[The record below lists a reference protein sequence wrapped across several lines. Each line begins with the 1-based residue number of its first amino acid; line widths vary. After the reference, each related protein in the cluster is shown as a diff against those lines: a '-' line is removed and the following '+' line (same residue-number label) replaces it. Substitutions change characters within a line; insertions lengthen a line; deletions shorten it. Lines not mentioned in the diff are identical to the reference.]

1 MHVDYNNS
9 LELKEQ
15 VEGINF
21 SPNYEEKEAIFQPIF
36 EELSN
41 QGNSSVDYY
50 KLQERLLSTGKFYAG
65 EAVLMIEYMKKMV
78 K

>member
-1 MHVDYNNS
+1 MHVDYNIS
-9 LELKEQ
+9 MELKEQ

-50 KLQERLLSTGKFYAG
+50 NLQERLLLTGKFYAG
-65 EAVLMIEYMKKMV
+65 ESGLMIEYMKKW
-78 K
+78 